1 MRRFVTPVPDEPPLA
16 PPSRARYV
24 VLAFLGTLTFILYLD
39 RVCISQAAIPIKKEL
54 HLSDSQMGW
63 VLGAFAVAYG
73 LFEVPT
79 GRWGDRFGSRGVLT
93 RVVLW
98 WSAFTMLTGAA
109 TGLVTLVVVRFLF
122 GAGEAG
128 AYPNAAR
135 VVTRW
140 FPAEA
145 RAKAQGFV
153 IAAAQIGGTLAPP
166 VAEYLI
172 RLVGWRGSFVIFG
185 VTGVVWSVLFYLWF
199 RDDPAR
205 HPAVNQAERALLAA
219 HRRTAPAAEQHPPIP
234 WRLVLTSGNVWLLG
248 TIQTC
253 CAFVAYMFMAWYP
266 TYLQQARGVDSVE
279 ASWLSSLALGGG
291 AAGCLFGGVV
301 NDWLVRATGSP
312 RFSYRLYGVCCLT
325 VAAAAM
331 FGSIACELAWQT
343 TVLCAVAYFAML
355 SGQAAWWPTISEIS
369 GPHVGAMF
377 GLMNSLGV
385 PGAFASSALLGT
397 FADYMGR
404 LGYVGR
410 GQWDPAFYV
419 YAGALGLA
427 AVCWLGVDAGKSIDA
442 MPEVTDG
449 GAGMVDGRPA
459 R

>member
-1 MRRFVTPVPDEPPLA
+1 MPDATPRSDEAAPL
-16 PPSRARYV
+16 PPSRARYG
-24 VLAFLGTLTFILYLD
+24 VLAFLGALTFILYLD
-39 RVCISQAAIPIKKEL
+39 RVCISQAVIPIKNEL

-63 VLGAFAVAYG
+63 VLGAFIVAYG

-93 RVVLW
+93 RIVLW

-109 TGLVTLVVVRFLF
+109 IGLTMLVVVRFLF

-140 FPAEA
+140 FPVEA
-145 RAKAQGFV
+145 RARAQSFV
-153 IAAAQIGGTLAPP
+153 IAAAQVGGTFAPP

-172 RLVGWRGSFVIFG
+172 GVVGWRGSFVVFG
-185 VTGVVWSVLFYLWF
+185 ALGIVWSALFYAWF
-199 RDDPAR
+199 RDDPAE
-205 HPAVNQAERALLAA
+205 HPAVNDAERELIGA
-219 HRRTAPAAEQHPPIP
+219 HRRAAPAAEHHPPIP

-253 CAFVAYMFMAWYP
+253 CAFVAYMFMSWYP

-301 NDWLVRATGSP
+301 NDWLVRVTGSP
-312 RFSYRLYGVCCLT
+312 RYAYRLYGVCCLAVAT
-325 VAAAAM
+325 VALL
-331 FGSIACELAWQT
+331 GSVACESALWATAW
-343 TVLCAVAYFAML
+343 CAVSYFAML

-385 PGAFASSALLGT
+385 PGGFASTAFLGA

-410 GQWDPAFYV
+410 GQWDPAFFV
-419 YAGALGLA
+419 YAAALGFA
-427 AVCWLGVDAGKSIDA
+427 AVCWLGVDAAKKIS
-442 MPEVTDG
+442 
-449 GAGMVDGRPA
+449 
-459 R
+459 